1 MRVHISLPVTSLESS
16 VAFYSALFG
25 EPVTKRRPDYANF
38 RLDEPAIHL
47 ALNERAVVVAG
58 TDDEVNHF
66 GIEVANEVELIGV
79 RTRLV
84 DAGLAHRDEP
94 NATCCYATGDKV
106 WTKDPDGHTWEI
118 WVRTGEAATM
128 STPDSTCC
136 DKAPE
141 AKIEAKTEPTTETK
155 APASCC

>member
-16 VAFYSALFG
+16 ISFYSALFG
-25 EPVTKRRPDYANF
+25 EPATKRRPDYANF

-47 ALNERAVVVAG
+47 ALNERPAAAG
-58 TDDEVNHF
+58 HGDEVNHF

-79 RTRLV
+79 RTRLL

-94 NATCCYATGDKV
+94 NATCCYATGNKV

-128 STPDSTCC
+128 SAPDSTCC
-136 DKAPE
+136 DKPAAAADAPTE
-141 AKIEAKTEPTTETK
+141 ARAPT
-155 APASCC
+155 SCC